1 MIGSDSTSVV
11 TDISSNQGRKQTSV
25 ALRGSAAAVVTRPE
39 EPYIGGLPLGAV
51 WNKAKRKFASAD
63 DEVRGSRDVDRRAR
77 ADGAHSSTA
86 RRPSTRRIDSRSIGP
101 KLFRSNITP
110 ALSSPRST
118 PFTCTSAFHTFL
130 PHRSSSELRK
140 GHPYQLLRSS
150 IAAIA
155 RRIV

>member
-77 ADGAHSSTA
+77 ADGGIQQLSVLESIAPSCPRQSTGLWDNAASLSHGVCTSSPNGVTCW
-86 RRPSTRRIDSRSIGP
+86 SWDKGTRAGP
-101 KLFRSNITP
+101 K
-110 ALSSPRST
+110 
-118 PFTCTSAFHTFL
+118 
-130 PHRSSSELRK
+130 
-140 GHPYQLLRSS
+140 
-150 IAAIA
+150 
-155 RRIV
+155 